1 MLVRPDDGAID
12 IMDIPVELSCGVG
25 ALLDRGKEAS
35 PETCFAPAGEATGNG
50 DPAAIPLGE
59 VTPGGSCA
67 DDPQNAIQEAS
78 VISGRAACV
87 RFLRGKQ
94 RL

>member
-1 MLVRPDDGAID
+1 MLVCPDDGAID
-12 IMDIPVELSCGVG
+12 IMDIPVELPCGVG
-25 ALLDRGKEAS
+25 ALLDRGKAAR
-35 PETCFAPAGEATGNG
+35 PAACLAPAVEATGDG
-50 DPAAIPLGE
+50 GPAAIPLGE

-67 DDPQNAIQEAS
+67 NDPQNAVQEAS
-78 VISGRAACV
+78 VISGWAACV